1 MWDALVEPITSRSHG
16 SHTSGH
22 VDHVDSALPVRIVA
36 FVYIV
41 IGVAVDADE
50 LFVPAP
56 GQWHSQ
62 CV

>member
-1 MWDALVEPITSRSHG
+1 MCVWDVLVEPITARSRG
-16 SHTSGH
+16 FRTS
-22 VDHVDSALPVRIVA
+22 DHVDSVLPVRIVA